1 MAQPLRS
8 PSEEEAPAAPPE
20 PMGVREAAFL
30 ANLSHE
36 LLTPLHGVLGMLTLT
51 LRTGL
56 TDEQRGYVET
66 AHGSAQ
72 ALHEFLSDLLELSR
86 IDMGRLEPETVVFPL
101 RAMLER
107 VVGPFTERARQK
119 GLVFEQRVEAG
130 SPDELLG
137 DPWRIGHIL
146 NKLLSNA
153 LRFTERGTISLAISG
168 KPVGAEWV
176 ELTFSIHDT
185 GVGIDAGQIP
195 AIFNPF
201 AQVDRSVTRRFGGAG
216 LGLAIC
222 HQQAERMG
230 ACLGVESVP
239 GKGSTFKLVLRL
251 PVAPAPGHGEPAPSS
266 APRRILLAE
275 DNPVNALLVVK
286 LLEAA
291 GHTLV
296 TAENGREALARFDE
310 GRFDVVLM
318 DLQMPIMGGIEAIG
332 RIRSTERTSGGH
344 VRIVALTAQAVHG
357 DRERCLE
364 AGADA
369 YLAKP
374 FSAGALEAMVVGAA
388 PPARRGGRAAAS
400 SDGAPFESCRSCRN
414 QGYEACER
422 RLHRAPLDLA
432 RALETCGDDEGLRR
446 DVTAELLRGLP
457 KERAALE
464 VAVAG
469 GQSVAVAR
477 AAHKVKSALAAVGA
491 IPASESA
498 AVLEQAARQD
508 DPRLSGLFERF
519 SCELE
524 RAVAALERSLQAE
537 PVA

>member
-1 MAQPLRS
+1 MDQPPRS
-8 PSEEEAPAAPPE
+8 PQDPEAPGAPPE
-20 PMGVREAAFL
+20 AMGAREAAFL

-56 TDEQRGYVET
+56 TDEQRGYLEN

-86 IDMGRLEPETVVFPL
+86 IDMGRLEPESVVFPL
-101 RAMLER
+101 RAMVER
-107 VVGPFTERARQK
+107 VAGPFAARASRK
-119 GLVFEQRVEAG
+119 GLAFEQRVAAG
-130 SPDELLG
+130 CPDELVG
-137 DPWRIGHIL
+137 DPWRLGHIL
-146 NKLLSNA
+146 SKLLSNA
-153 LRFTERGTISLAISG
+153 VRFTERGGISLAVSG
-168 KPVGAEWV
+168 RTIPGGKV
-176 ELTFSIHDT
+176 ELSFTLSDS
-185 GVGIDAGQIP
+185 GVGIDPRQIP
-195 AIFNPF
+195 ALFDPF
-201 AQVDRSVTRRFGGAG
+201 AQGDGSVTRRFGGAG

-251 PVAPAPGHGEPAPSS
+251 PTAPAAATAVPAPVSV
-266 APRRILLAE
+266 PHRVLLAE
-275 DNPVNALLVVK
+275 DNPVNAMLVVR

-296 TAENGREALARFDE
+296 TAENGREALARLAE

-318 DLQMPIMGGIEAIG
+318 DLQMPIMGGIEAIE
-332 RIRSTERTSGGH
+332 RIRATERAAGGH
-344 VRIVALTAQAVHG
+344 VRIVALTAQAVQG
-357 DRERCLE
+357 DRERCLA

-374 FSAGALEAMVVGAA
+374 FSVGALEAMVVGAPA
-388 PPARRGGRAAAS
+388 PAPRGGSGAEQ
-400 SDGAPFESCRSCRN
+400 DGGAPFESCRSCRN
-414 QGYEACER
+414 QGYERCER
-422 RLHRAPLDLA
+422 RLHRAPLELA
-432 RALETCGDDEGLRR
+432 RALEMCGDDEGLRR
-446 DVTAELLRGLP
+446 DVAAELLRGLP
-457 KERAALE
+457 AERVALE

-469 GQSVAVAR
+469 GQAAAVAR

-508 DPRLSGLFERF
+508 DPRLAGIFERF

-524 RAVAALERSLQAE
+524 RAVAALERSLRGEA
-537 PVA
+537 VA